1 MGTHDSYFNRKEYL
15 VMNKI
20 LNTSKFIGFIAGAY
34 LGVSGIL
41 LKSLIKN
48 DILISQN
55 TPKDIN
61 LDYKEISFL
70 NNFDVSNV
78 HGWVIPHSKKLS
90 ERPWVIIIPDKR
102 TNMIDPIKG
111 TLGIIK
117 GLNKQKYNILIYDTN
132 NNESYF
138 QNYKIIGECEQMQA
152 IGAINF
158 LKNEYGIKEDKIAL
172 LGFGFGG
179 SLAIIT
185 GSKFQNI
192 GAIISDSAFADLE
205 ILWKDSLK
213 GIRKPFNY
221 FIPGA
226 KILANIFLQNNIIE
240 ISPFAYLSQS
250 EIPIMIIHGLEDKII
265 PPEHGKMLARASG
278 YDFIENKSKKQKFI
292 LQKDIGHLDSFLSN
306 PKQYMENIKIF
317 LEENL
322 A

>member
-1 MGTHDSYFNRKEYL
+1 MY
-15 VMNKI
+15 KI
-20 LNTSKFIGFIAGAY
+20 LKTSKFIGFIAGAY
-34 LGVSGIL
+34 FGVSSIL

-48 DILISQN
+48 DILISSN

-70 NNFDVSNV
+70 NSFDGSKV

-117 GLNKQKYNILIYDTN
+117 GLNKEKYNILIYDTN
-132 NNESYF
+132 NNETYF

-158 LKNEYGIKEDKIAL
+158 LKNELGIKEDKIAL

-192 GAIISDSAFADLE
+192 GAVISDSAFADLE

-226 KILANIFLQNNIIE
+226 KILANIFLQNKIID
-240 ISPFAYLSQS
+240 ISPFGYLSQS

-265 PPEHGKMLARASG
+265 PPEHGRMLARASG
-278 YDFIENKSKKQKFI
+278 YDFIDNKSKKQKFI
-292 LQKDIGHLDSFLSN
+292 LQENIGHLDSFLSN
-306 PKQYMENIKIF
+306 PKEYMENIKIF

>member
-1 MGTHDSYFNRKEYL
+1 MD
-15 VMNKI
+15 KI
-20 LNTSKFIGFIAGAY
+20 INTSKFIGFLAGAY

-48 DILISQN
+48 DIIISQN

-61 LDYKEISFL
+61 LDYKEISF
-70 NNFDVSNV
+70 SN
-78 HGWVIPHSKKLS
+78 GYDGSKINAWVIPYSRKLS

-117 GLNKQKYNILIYDTN
+117 GLNKQKYNILIYDIN
-132 NNESYF
+132 SDKSYF
-138 QNYKIIGECEQMQA
+138 QDYKIIGEFEQMQTIA
-152 IGAINF
+152 AINF
-158 LKNEYGIKEDKIAL
+158 LKNELGVKENKIAL

-179 SLAIIT
+179 SLAIII

-205 ILWKDSLK
+205 ILWKNSLK
-213 GIRKPFNY
+213 GIMKPLNY
-221 FIPGA
+221 FIPGV
-226 KILANIFLQNNIIE
+226 KFLANIFLQNNIND

-250 EIPIMIIHGLEDKII
+250 EIPILIIHGLDDKIV
-265 PPEHGKMLARASG
+265 PPEHGRMLARASG
-278 YDFIENKSKKQKFI
+278 YDFVENKSKKQKII
-292 LQKDIGHLDSFLSN
+292 LKENIGHLDYFLSN
-306 PKQYMENIKIF
+306 PKQYIENISIF

-322 A
+322 T

>member
-1 MGTHDSYFNRKEYL
+1 M
-15 VMNKI
+15 MNKI
-20 LNTSKFIGFIAGAY
+20 INTSKFIGFLAGAY

-48 DILISQN
+48 DIIISQN

-61 LDYKEISFL
+61 LDYKEISF
-70 NNFDVSNV
+70 SN
-78 HGWVIPHSKKLS
+78 GYDGSKINAWVIPYSRKLS

-117 GLNKQKYNILIYDTN
+117 GLNKQKYNILIYDIN
-132 NNESYF
+132 SDKSYF
-138 QNYKIIGECEQMQA
+138 QDYKIIGEFEQMQTIA
-152 IGAINF
+152 AINF
-158 LKNEYGIKEDKIAL
+158 LKNELGIKENKIAL
-172 LGFGFGG
+172 FGFGFGG
-179 SLAIIT
+179 SLAIII

-205 ILWKDSLK
+205 ILWKNSLK
-213 GIRKPFNY
+213 GIMKPFNY

-226 KILANIFLQNNIIE
+226 KFLANIFLQNNIND

-250 EIPIMIIHGLEDKII
+250 EIPILIIHGLDDKIV
-265 PPEHGKMLARASG
+265 PPEHGRMLARASG
-278 YDFIENKSKKQKFI
+278 YDFVENKSKKQKII
-292 LQKDIGHLDSFLSN
+292 LKENIGHLDYFLSN
-306 PKQYMENIKIF
+306 PKQYIENISIF

-322 A
+322 T